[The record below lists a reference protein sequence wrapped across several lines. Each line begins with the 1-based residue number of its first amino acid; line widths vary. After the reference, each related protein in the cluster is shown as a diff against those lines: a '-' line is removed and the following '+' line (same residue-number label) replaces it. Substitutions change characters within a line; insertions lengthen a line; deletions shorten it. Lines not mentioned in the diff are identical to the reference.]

1 LKHEQN
7 KSLKSK
13 LKILKVMGLEKK
25 STKNIWAK
33 TYIFTQIWIALTREI
48 EEKVCSHASQTSR
61 DVV

>member
-1 LKHEQN
+1 
-7 KSLKSK
+7 
-13 LKILKVMGLEKK
+13 MGLEKK